1 MSTPNEVASITS
13 SGFFLAFMRLGS
25 VAYRGSLSRRSAV
38 TTAGKGIVTSWMPAS
53 TSLATF
59 SDALSAAT
67 STFEAEPACGQPMS
81 PARSAPVWLLS
92 SSIACLPMST
102 IEGFS
107 FSTTLAMSFA
117 TARGCS
123 SWSVL
128 MGVFKWIARSAPIAS
143 ACRSVSAHLSGPAE
157 TATSSFTWPF
167 SFSRMPSSTAIS
179 QKGFIDILTLSSSTA
194 VMSFFTRTLTA

>member
-38 TTAGKGIVTSWMPAS
+38 TTAGKGMLTSWIPAS
-53 TSLATF
+53 TSFATF
-59 SDALSAAT
+59 SDALSSAT
-67 STFEAEPACGQPMS
+67 STFEADPACGQPKI
-81 PARSAPVWLLS
+81 PASMAPVWLLS
-92 SSIACLPMST
+92 SSMACFPMST
-102 IEGFS
+102 SEGFS
-107 FSTTLAMSFA
+107 FSTTLAINFA
-117 TARGCS
+117 TASGCS
-123 SWSVL
+123 SWSVR
-128 MGVFKWIARSAPIAS
+128 MGVFRWIARSAPIAK
-143 ACRSVSAHLSGPAE
+143 AWRNVSAHLSGPAE